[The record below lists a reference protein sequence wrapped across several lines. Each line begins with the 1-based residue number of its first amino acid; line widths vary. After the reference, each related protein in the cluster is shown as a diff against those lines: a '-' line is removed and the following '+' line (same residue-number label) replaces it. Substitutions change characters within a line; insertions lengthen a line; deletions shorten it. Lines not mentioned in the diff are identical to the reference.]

1 LQNYKDLETHFQI
14 PKFTIEN
21 NLVMGNSANYF
32 LFNETLYE
40 FNIKSGSINLHPE
53 FVGKKIVKVI
63 GGKAHFIAYERV

>member
-1 LQNYKDLETHFQI
+1 
-14 PKFTIEN
+14 
-21 NLVMGNSANYF
+21 MGNSANYF

-63 GGKAHFIAYERV
+63 GGKAHFIAYERVQELAELWTNEDVIKFAQKEGF